1 MIKCFAKEKAAWESK
16 EQETVEAAIESVA
29 GELEVERKLR
39 RRLESFNK
47 KLRRDLAETK
57 VSLVKVVKELDSEKR
72 AREIVEQVCDELA
85 GDVREDNITQVEEE
99 VKKIR
104 KEVEVEREMMQ
115 LADVLREGKV
125 QMKLSE
131 AKHQVKEKNSTVD
144 KLRNQLKAFLGTKKG
159 KERGLNITAF
169 NLLTY

>member
-1 MIKCFAKEKAAWESK
+1 M
-16 EQETVEAAIESVA
+16 
-29 GELEVERKLR
+29 
-39 RRLESFNK
+39 K
-47 KLRRDLAETK
+47 KT
-57 VSLVKVVKELDSEKR
+57 
-72 AREIVEQVCDELA
+72 
-85 GDVREDNITQVEEE
+85 
-99 VKKIR
+99 R

-159 KERGLNITAF
+159 KERGLNITRSEEHSLNSSHSDSSRMPSSA
-169 NLLTY
+169 

>member
-1 MIKCFAKEKAAWESK
+1 M
-16 EQETVEAAIESVA
+16 EATIDSVA
-29 GELEVERKLR
+29 GELEVERKLM

-57 VSLVKVVKELDSEKR
+57 VSLVKVVKELDCEKR

-85 GDVREDNITQVEEE
+85 GDVGEDNITQVEEE
-99 VKKIR
+99 VKKTR

-159 KERGLNITAF
+159 KEKGLNITTS
-169 NLLTY
+169 NLLT